1 MDARHAGEM
10 NAMRA
15 IVLVSFSFVSRMEF
29 YKNCKCLIMTV
40 WRREAKNENG
50 KFYYKLMKV
59 GEQRASTHHHH
70 PSASPEKFQIY
81 YVLGRKEIFT
91 KKKKQ
96 RERYTFL
103 RNPDDGGIYIWKARK
118 EFLMEW
124 RRLSCAA
131 EMMSLVWALSR
142 PLTSIIIVKLKNY
155 FNVVCG
161 GGHLS
166 LHISLSRDWISF
178 NFNDCKVTQRENKIV
193 ARNGI
198 HQLRWFVGDVSGH
211 SLLSPMTDELR
222 IRKFQRFFPLPLG
235 SS

>member
-1 MDARHAGEM
+1 MTAEEEVFFGVKFLFSFFEVIVDFLFSFLVACQLINQNFCSTPPPPHSRQNYMDARHAGEM
-10 NAMRA
+10 SAMRA

-96 RERYTFL
+96 REREIHISEESWRWWNLHLKGKKRIFDGMKKTFL
-103 RNPDDGGIYIWKARK
+103 CSRNDV
-118 EFLMEW
+118 
-124 RRLSCAA
+124 SCV
-131 EMMSLVWALSR
+131 S
-142 PLTSIIIVKLKNY
+142 
-155 FNVVCG
+155 
-161 GGHLS
+161 
-166 LHISLSRDWISF
+166 SLS
-178 NFNDCKVTQRENKIV
+178 
-193 ARNGI
+193 A
-198 HQLRWFVGDVSGH
+198 
-211 SLLSPMTDELR
+211 TDEHHHREIEKL
-222 IRKFQRFFPLPLG
+222 L
-235 SS
+235 